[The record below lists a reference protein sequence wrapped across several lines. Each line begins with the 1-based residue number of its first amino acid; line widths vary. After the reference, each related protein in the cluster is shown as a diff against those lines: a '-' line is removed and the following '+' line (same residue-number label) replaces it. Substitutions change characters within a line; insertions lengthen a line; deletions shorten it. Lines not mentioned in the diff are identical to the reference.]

1 MIDVI
6 VDWFYPN
13 NAMEDDP
20 LIYVRTRGADGVL
33 HERIIGP
40 DDDDYMTPFCW
51 VPSNLPERT
60 QSRIVR
66 RYPGTVFHPS
76 ERAEGIDGTSLMK
89 LSTPKPGNLW
99 DIKDELNSTYEA
111 DLNFNDCF
119 IIQNY
124 PEGIPEFHPRIWY
137 FDLEWD
143 PREDFTTVMAVV
155 DNQDEFPHVF
165 AWKDGRAPKDVW
177 VDREGG
183 YMLHLCEDEHSTHD
197 AFLNYLEDRN
207 PDILVAHASNWA
219 DIPHMMRRMEDP
231 ARLSPINQIIR
242 PRGNDGYDDTAQ
254 PIKGRIVYDSAAR
267 GMTGSGFE
275 SIWQKS
281 GRGQMSSRKLD
292 WVAQKLELGEKL
304 TNRVEGMT
312 VHNGWYDYFD
322 EFVDYCLVD
331 TTLLRDVDQ
340 KLHATEFHVAMM
352 KLCGVN
358 FGSTFRVTRY
368 FRGLIARRTH
378 YKAPSSR
385 AQSREDLQAAYI
397 PDPVAGRH
405 EGVALVDYASLYPN
419 IIRSLNLSWETKMKN
434 AGDNIKSPGNNTH
447 WDQSRKG
454 LLPSVVEE
462 MLALRK
468 EYKRKMYEATDDN
481 ERLGFDMLQTATKV
495 AVNALYGMVSMNK
508 IGGMWSDLD
517 IGRTITYMGRESI
530 KFLLAESEKMGY
542 RGLYGH
548 TDSAFIQVPFE
559 EAENLAKHLTTQAQ
573 EQLDMPFMD
582 VELEA
587 YFDYWMT
594 ASTKNRYFGI
604 KTWPESDKGKMK
616 ISGFEIKAAN
626 SAPISKRVQETA
638 MQLVGMGADEDEVN
652 DAIRPIS
659 LAVKNGEIPI
669 EELSPYGRIKNKFAK
684 YKANVPL
691 PVRAAKYYNDNLD
704 PDEPF
709 KPGDGAQWVFV
720 KAVPEGMSNTV
731 RVAHKTFDANVIA
744 FRETSELDDFTLD
757 YDTIVEKMIR
767 AKLKNIYET
776 MGWSLDTASGAPVPE
791 VYW

>member
-1 MIDVI
+1 
-6 VDWFYPN
+6 
-13 NAMEDDP
+13 
-20 LIYVRTRGADGVL
+20 
-33 HERIIGP
+33 
-40 DDDDYMTPFCW
+40 
-51 VPSNLPERT
+51 
-60 QSRIVR
+60 
-66 RYPGTVFHPS
+66 
-76 ERAEGIDGTSLMK
+76 
-89 LSTPKPGNLW
+89 
-99 DIKDELNSTYEA
+99 
-111 DLNFNDCF
+111 
-119 IIQNY
+119 
-124 PEGIPEFHPRIWY
+124 
-137 FDLEWD
+137 
-143 PREDFTTVMAVV
+143 
-155 DNQDEFPHVF
+155 
-165 AWKDGRAPKDVW
+165 
-177 VDREGG
+177 
-183 YMLHLCEDEHSTHD
+183 
-197 AFLNYLEDRN
+197 
-207 PDILVAHASNWA
+207 
-219 DIPHMMRRMEDP
+219 
-231 ARLSPINQIIR
+231 
-242 PRGNDGYDDTAQ
+242 
-254 PIKGRIVYDSAAR
+254 
-267 GMTGSGFE
+267 
-275 SIWQKS
+275 
-281 GRGQMSSRKLD
+281 
-292 WVAQKLELGEKL
+292 
-304 TNRVEGMT
+304 
-312 VHNGWYDYFD
+312 
-322 EFVDYCLVD
+322 
-331 TTLLRDVDQ
+331 
-340 KLHATEFHVAMM
+340 
-352 KLCGVN
+352 
-358 FGSTFRVTRY
+358 
-368 FRGLIARRTH
+368 
-378 YKAPSSR
+378 
-385 AQSREDLQAAYI
+385 
-397 PDPVAGRH
+397 
-405 EGVALVDYASLYPN
+405 
-419 IIRSLNLSWETKMKN
+419 MKN

-468 EYKRKMYEATDDN
+468 EYKRRMYEATDDN
-481 ERLGFDMLQTATKV
+481 EKLGFDMLQTATKV

-530 KFLLAESEKMGY
+530 KFLLAESEKLGY

-559 EAENLAKHLTTQAQ
+559 EAEDLAKHLTTQAQ

-604 KTWPESDKGKMK
+604 KTWPDSEKGKMK

-659 LAVKNGEIPI
+659 LSVKNGEIPI

-691 PVRAAKYYNDNLD
+691 PVRAAKYYNDNLK

-709 KPGDGAQWVFV
+709 RPGDGAQWVFV

-744 FRETSELDDFTLD
+744 FRQTSELDDFTLD

-776 MGWSLDTASGAPVPE
+776 MGWNLDTASGAPVPE